1 MRIRWREFEL
11 PNRVSIEKETY
22 TDFYGKFIAEP
33 FERGFGITI
42 GNGLRRILLSSLEG
56 SAVTSAKIEGV
67 EHEFSTIPNVVEDTI
82 DIILNI
88 KDLVVKLHTDQHR
101 KIRIEAKKKG
111 KITAADIITD
121 DAVDVINKDLHIA
134 TLSEDINFNVEME
147 VKKGRGYKTAEENG
161 VDGHEVGVIPI
172 DAIFSP
178 VRKTKIRVEETRVG
192 RRTNYDKLV
201 LEIWTNGILS
211 PEMALKEASKV
222 FRKHLNPFVHYF
234 ELGRE
239 LPQKGEKQIEKV
251 DEGENEKE
259 VGSVDEVK
267 KKMNIPISEL
277 DLSVR
282 ASNCLEYANIKTLN
296 ELTSKEE
303 DELLELKN
311 FGKTTLVEI
320 KKKLN
325 QLGLSFKA
333 SGHVNRSE
341 KEVSYEA

>member
-22 TDFYGKFIAEP
+22 TNFYGKFIAEP

-42 GNGLRRILLSSLEG
+42 GNGLRRILLSSIEG
-56 SAVTSAKIEGV
+56 SAVTSAKIDGV

-88 KDLVVKLHTDQHR
+88 KNLVVKLHTDKPR
-101 KIRIEAKKKG
+101 KIRIETKKKG
-111 KITAADIITD
+111 AVTAADIITD
-121 DAVDVINKDLHIA
+121 DDVEVINKDLHIA
-134 TLSEDINFNVEME
+134 TISEDVDFKVEME

-161 VDGHEVGVIPI
+161 AGGSEVGVIPI

-192 RRTNYDKLV
+192 RRTNYDKLII
-201 LEIWTNGILS
+201 EIWTNGIIS
-211 PEMALKEASKV
+211 PEMALTEASKV

-239 LPQKGEKQIEKV
+239 LPNAGEKQIEQV
-251 DEGENEKE
+251 DEKVEDSEE
-259 VGSVDEVK
+259 EVK
-267 KKMNIPISEL
+267 KKVVVSVAEL

-282 ASNCLEYANIKTLN
+282 ASNCLEYANIKTVN
-296 ELTSKEE
+296 ELVTKEE
-303 DELLELKN
+303 EELLELKN

-325 QLGLSFKA
+325 QLGLSFKNP
-333 SGHVNRSE
+333 GEVNRAE
-341 KEVSYEA
+341 REVSHEA

>member
-11 PNRVSIEKETY
+11 PNRVSVEKETY

-42 GNGLRRILLSSLEG
+42 GSGLRRILLSSIEG

-88 KDLVVKLHTDQHR
+88 KDLVVQLHTDKPR
-101 KIRIEAKKKG
+101 KIRIETKKKG
-111 KITAADIITD
+111 AVTAADIITD
-121 DAVDVINKDLHIA
+121 DGVDIINKDLHIA
-134 TLSEDINFNVEME
+134 TISEDVDFNVEME
-147 VKKGRGYKTAEENG
+147 VKKGRGYKTAEENAVG
-161 VDGHEVGVIPI
+161 CSEVGVIPI

-192 RRTNYDKLV
+192 RRTNYDKLII
-201 LEIWTNGILS
+201 EIWTNGIIS
-211 PEMALKEASKV
+211 PEMALTEASKV

-239 LPQKGEKQIEKV
+239 LPSAGEKQIEQV
-251 DEGENEKE
+251 DEQEEDSE
-259 VGSVDEVK
+259 EEVK
-267 KKMNIPISEL
+267 KKAVVSVAEL

-282 ASNCLEYANIKTLN
+282 ASNCLEYANIKTVN
-296 ELTSKEE
+296 ELVTKEE

-325 QLGLSFKA
+325 QLGMSFKEP
-333 SGHVNRSE
+333 GDVNRAG
-341 KEVSYEA
+341 KELSHEA

>member
-11 PNRVSIEKETY
+11 PNRVSIERETY
-22 TDFYGKFIAEP
+22 TDAYGKFFAEP

-42 GNGLRRILLSSLEG
+42 GNGLRRILLSSIEG
-56 SAVTSAKIEGV
+56 SAVTSVKIEGV

-88 KDLVVKLHTDQHR
+88 KNIVVKLHTDQPR
-101 KIRIEAKKKG
+101 KIKIEANKKG
-111 KITAADIITD
+111 EITAADIITD
-121 DAVDVINKDLHIA
+121 DGVDVINKDLHIA
-134 TLSEDINFNVEME
+134 TLSEDIDFKVEME

-161 VDGHEVGVIPI
+161 ADNHEIGVIPI
-172 DAIFSP
+172 DSIFSP

-201 LEIWTNGILS
+201 IEVWTNGVVA
-211 PEMALKEASKV
+211 PEIALTEASKA
-222 FRKHLNPFVHYF
+222 FRKHLNPFVNYF

-251 DEGENEKE
+251 DEIESESTE
-259 VGSVDEVK
+259 EVK
-267 KKMNIPISEL
+267 KKIAIPISEL

-296 ELTSKEE
+296 ELVSKEE

-325 QLGLSFKA
+325 QLGLSFKT
-333 SGHVNRSE
+333 SGDVNRAE
-341 KEVSYEA
+341 MEVSHEA

>member
-11 PNRVSIEKETY
+11 PNRVSVEKETY
-22 TDFYGKFIAEP
+22 TDSYGKFIAEP

-42 GNGLRRILLSSLEG
+42 GNGLRRILLSSIEG
-56 SAVTSAKIEGV
+56 SAVTSAKIAGV

-88 KDLVVKLHTDQHR
+88 KNLVVQLHTDNPR
-101 KIRIEAKKKG
+101 KIRIETKKKG
-111 KITAADIITD
+111 AVTAADIITD
-121 DAVDVINKDLHIA
+121 DGVEVINKDLHIA
-134 TLSEDINFNVEME
+134 TISENIDFKVEME

-161 VDGHEVGVIPI
+161 AGSGEVGVIPI

-192 RRTNYDKLV
+192 RRTNYDKLII
-201 LEIWTNGILS
+201 EIWTNGIIS
-211 PEMALKEASKV
+211 PEMALTEASKV

-239 LPQKGEKQIEKV
+239 LPNAGEKQIEQV
-251 DEGENEKE
+251 DEKVEDSE
-259 VGSVDEVK
+259 DEVK
-267 KKMNIPISEL
+267 KKAVVSVAEL

-282 ASNCLEYANIKTLN
+282 ASNCLEYANIKTVN
-296 ELTSKEE
+296 ELVTKEE

-325 QLGLSFKA
+325 QLGLSFKNP
-333 SGHVNRSE
+333 GDVNRAG
-341 KEVSYEA
+341 KELSHEA

>member
-11 PNRVSIEKETY
+11 PNRVSIEKETH
-22 TDFYGKFIAEP
+22 TDTYGKFIAEP

-42 GNGLRRILLSSLEG
+42 GNGLRRILLSSIEG
-56 SAVTSAKIEGV
+56 SAVTSVKIGGV
-67 EHEFSTIPNVVEDTI
+67 EHEFSTIPGVVEDTI

-88 KDLVVKLHTDQHR
+88 KNLVVKLHSDKPR

-111 KITAADIITD
+111 EVTAGDIITD
-121 DAVDVINKDLHIA
+121 DGVDVINEDLHIA
-134 TLSEDINFNVEME
+134 TISENVNFNVEMD
-147 VKKGRGYKTAEENG
+147 VKNGRGYKTAEENG
-161 VDGHEVGVIPI
+161 IDGHEVGVIPI

-192 RRTNYDKLV
+192 RRTNYDRLII
-201 LEIWTNGILS
+201 EIWTNGIVS
-211 PEMALKEASKV
+211 PEMALTEASKV
-222 FRKHLNPFVHYF
+222 FRKHLNPFVRYF

-239 LPQKGEKQIEKV
+239 LPQAGEKQIEKV
-251 DEGENEKE
+251 RENEKE
-259 VGSVDEVK
+259 SEDEVNR
-267 KKMNIPISEL
+267 KMAISVSEL

-282 ASNCLEYANIKTLN
+282 ASNCLEYANIKTIG
-296 ELTSKEE
+296 ELVTKEE

-325 QLGLSFKA
+325 QLGLTFKSTEDVSRA
-333 SGHVNRSE
+333 GR
-341 KEVSYEA
+341 EVSYEA

>member
-11 PNRVSIEKETY
+11 PNRVSIEKGTY
-22 TDFYGKFIAEP
+22 TDFYGMFIAEP

-42 GNGLRRILLSSLEG
+42 GNGLRRILLSSIEG

-88 KDLVVKLHTDQHR
+88 KNLVVKLHTDKPR
-101 KIRIEAKKKG
+101 KIRIETKKKG
-111 KITAADIITD
+111 IITAADIITD
-121 DAVDVINKDLHIA
+121 DGVEVINKDLHIA
-134 TLSEDINFNVEME
+134 TISEDIAFNVEME
-147 VKKGRGYKTAEENG
+147 VKKGRGYKTAEETG
-161 VDGHEVGVIPI
+161 AGGSEVGVIPI

-178 VRKTKIRVEETRVG
+178 VCKTKIRVEETRVG
-192 RRTNYDKLV
+192 RRTNYDKLII
-201 LEIWTNGILS
+201 EIWTNGTIS
-211 PEMALKEASKV
+211 PEMALTEASKV

-239 LPQKGEKQIEKV
+239 LPNAGEKQIEQV
-251 DEGENEKE
+251 DEE
-259 VGSVDEVK
+259 VEDSEDEVK
-267 KKMNIPISEL
+267 KKAVVSVAEL

-282 ASNCLEYANIKTLN
+282 ASNCLEYANIKTVN
-296 ELTSKEE
+296 ELVTKEE

-325 QLGLSFKA
+325 QLGLSFKNP
-333 SGHVNRSE
+333 GDVNRAERELSH
-341 KEVSYEA
+341 EA

>member
-11 PNRVSIEKETY
+11 PNRVSVEKETY
-22 TDFYGKFIAEP
+22 TDSYGKFIAEP
-33 FERGFGITI
+33 FERGFGITV
-42 GNGLRRILLSSLEG
+42 GNGLRRILLSSIEG

-88 KDLVVKLHTDQHR
+88 KNLVVKLHTDKPR
-101 KIRIEAKKKG
+101 KIKIETNKKG
-111 KITAADIITD
+111 IVTAADIITD
-121 DAVDVINKDLHIA
+121 DGVDVINKDLHIA
-134 TLSEDINFNVEME
+134 TISENIDFKVEME

-161 VDGHEVGVIPI
+161 VGSSEVGVIPI

-192 RRTNYDKLV
+192 RRTNYDKLII
-201 LEIWTNGILS
+201 EIWTNGVIT
-211 PEMALKEASKV
+211 PKMALTEASKV

-239 LPQKGEKQIEKV
+239 LPSAGEKQIEQV
-251 DEGENEKE
+251 DEKE
-259 VGSVDEVK
+259 EDPETEIK
-267 KKMNIPISEL
+267 KKAVVSVAEL

-282 ASNCLEYANIKTLN
+282 ASNCLEYANIKTVN
-296 ELTSKEE
+296 ELITKEE

-325 QLGLSFKA
+325 QLGLSFKNP
-333 SGHVNRSE
+333 GDVNRE
-341 KEVSYEA
+341 GKELSHEA

>member
-11 PNRVSIEKETY
+11 PNRVSVDKETY
-22 TDFYGKFIAEP
+22 TDSYGKFIAEP
-33 FERGFGITI
+33 FERGFGITV
-42 GNGLRRILLSSLEG
+42 GNGLRRILLSSIEG
-56 SAVTSAKIEGV
+56 SAVTSAKIDGV

-88 KDLVVKLHTDQHR
+88 KNLVVQLHTDKPG
-101 KIRIEAKKKG
+101 KIRIETNKKG
-111 KITAADIITD
+111 AVTAADIITD
-121 DAVDVINKDLHIA
+121 DNVEVINKDLHIA
-134 TLSEDINFNVEME
+134 TISEDIDFKVEME

-161 VDGHEVGVIPI
+161 VGNNEVGVIPM

-178 VRKTKIRVEETRVG
+178 VLKVKIRVEETRVG

-201 LEIWTNGILS
+201 IEIWTNGIVS
-211 PEMALKEASKV
+211 PEMALTEASKV

-239 LPQKGEKQIEKV
+239 LPNAGEKQIEQV
-251 DEGENEKE
+251 DEQEEDAE
-259 VGSVDEVK
+259 DEVVMK
-267 KKMNIPISEL
+267 TVVSVAEL

-282 ASNCLEYANIKTLN
+282 ASNCLENANIKTVN
-296 ELTSKEE
+296 ELVAKEE

-325 QLGLSFKA
+325 QLGLSFKNP
-333 SGHVNRSE
+333 GDVNRAG
-341 KEVSYEA
+341 KELAHEA

>member
-11 PNRVSIEKETY
+11 PNRVSMEKETH

-33 FERGFGITI
+33 FERGFGITV
-42 GNGLRRILLSSLEG
+42 GNGLRRILLSSIEG

-88 KDLVVKLHTDQHR
+88 KDLVVQLHTDNPR
-101 KIRIEAKKKG
+101 KIRIETKKKG
-111 KITAADIITD
+111 AVTAADIITD
-121 DAVDVINKDLHIA
+121 DGVEVINKDLHIA
-134 TLSEDINFNVEME
+134 TISENVDFKVEME

-161 VDGHEVGVIPI
+161 AGGGEVGVIPI

-192 RRTNYDKLV
+192 RRTNYDKLII
-201 LEIWTNGILS
+201 EIWTNGIIS
-211 PEMALKEASKV
+211 PEMALTEASKV

-239 LPQKGEKQIEKV
+239 LPNAGEKQIEQV
-251 DEGENEKE
+251 DEEVENSE
-259 VGSVDEVK
+259 DEVK
-267 KKMNIPISEL
+267 KKAVVSVAEL

-282 ASNCLEYANIKTLN
+282 ASNCLEYASIKTVN
-296 ELTSKEE
+296 ELITREE

-325 QLGLSFKA
+325 QLGLSFKNP
-333 SGHVNRSE
+333 GDVNRAG
-341 KEVSYEA
+341 KELSHEA

>member
-11 PNRVSIEKETY
+11 PNRVSMEKETH

-33 FERGFGITI
+33 FERGFGITV
-42 GNGLRRILLSSLEG
+42 GNGLRRILLSSIEG

-88 KDLVVKLHTDQHR
+88 KNLVVQLHTDKPR
-101 KIRIEAKKKG
+101 KIRIETKKKG
-111 KITAADIITD
+111 AVTAADIITD
-121 DAVDVINKDLHIA
+121 DGVEVINKDLHIA
-134 TLSEDINFNVEME
+134 TISENIDFKVEME

-161 VDGHEVGVIPI
+161 AGGGEVGVIPI

-192 RRTNYDKLV
+192 RRTNYDKLII
-201 LEIWTNGILS
+201 EIWTNGIIS
-211 PEMALKEASKV
+211 PEMALTEASKV

-239 LPQKGEKQIEKV
+239 LPDAGEKQIEQV
-251 DEGENEKE
+251 DEKVENSE
-259 VGSVDEVK
+259 DEVK
-267 KKMNIPISEL
+267 KKAVVSVAEL

-282 ASNCLEYANIKTLN
+282 ASNFIEYASIKTVN
-296 ELTSKEE
+296 ELITREE

-325 QLGLSFKA
+325 QLGLSFK
-333 SGHVNRSE
+333 SPGDVNRAG
-341 KEVSYEA
+341 KELSHEA

>member
-22 TDFYGKFIAEP
+22 TNSYGKFIAEP

-42 GNGLRRILLSSLEG
+42 GNGLRRILLSSIEG
-56 SAVTSAKIEGV
+56 SAVTTAKIDGV

-88 KDLVVKLHTDQHR
+88 KNLVVKLHTDKPR
-101 KIRIEAKKKG
+101 KIRIETKKKG
-111 KITAADIITD
+111 AVTAADIITD
-121 DAVDVINKDLHIA
+121 DDVEVINKDLHIA
-134 TLSEDINFNVEME
+134 TISEDVDFKVEME

-161 VDGHEVGVIPI
+161 AGGSEVGVIPI

-178 VRKTKIRVEETRVG
+178 VCKTKIRVEETRVG
-192 RRTNYDKLV
+192 RRTNYDKLII
-201 LEIWTNGILS
+201 EIWTNGIIS
-211 PEMALKEASKV
+211 PEMALTEASKV

-239 LPQKGEKQIEKV
+239 LPNAGEKQIEQV
-251 DEGENEKE
+251 DEKVEDSE
-259 VGSVDEVK
+259 DEVK
-267 KKMNIPISEL
+267 KKVAVSVAEL

-282 ASNCLEYANIKTLN
+282 ASNCLEYANIKTVN
-296 ELTSKEE
+296 ELVTKEE

-325 QLGLSFKA
+325 QLGLSFKNP
-333 SGHVNRSE
+333 GDVNRAE
-341 KEVSYEA
+341 REVSHEA